1 MFQEAKKFGC
11 IFLYMSGT
19 NRRYSADTEV
29 KTKRFKNHLFSLRL
43 HLVSLLQLV
52 MGIRKEQSSVSHVET
67 HSIFLDGSAE
77 KLPNTCDLIRETG
90 FCFIFLTSFPQ
101 TRSSENIKCVDAR
114 NRKYSELN

>member
-1 MFQEAKKFGC
+1 MFQEAKRFGC

-19 NRRYSADTEV
+19 NRRDSADTEV
-29 KTKRFKNHLFSLRL
+29 KTKKFKNHLFSLRL

-52 MGIRKEQSSVSHVET
+52 MGVRKEQSSVSHVET

-90 FCFIFLTSFPQ
+90 FCFIFPSD
-101 TRSSENIKCVDAR
+101 E
-114 NRKYSELN
+114 ELREH